1 MEAEEFIYL
10 NNDIIEKNNQ
20 EDFLETE
27 NTNNNLLV
35 SNKSKKNSGRKLAGV
50 WKYFDKGDAL
60 LTSRGHYSA
69 TCILCGK
76 YYQKSQACEMEAY
89 LALECKNIEKN
100 IRLFYLNIISKRDE
114 TNRIE
119 ATMDTPDKNLD
130 NILIT
135 ENNNKKRKLPSNQ
148 KLLSSFYEST
158 ELTNERKNAINQT
171 WLRATVTC
179 NLSYKLI
186 KNPFFIE
193 FLKELCSAYDPPS
206 QKLVS
211 GKLFDE
217 ELVQITLKINKLI
230 QQSENLTLGILNILI
245 F

>member
-1 MEAEEFIYL
+1 
-10 NNDIIEKNNQ
+10 
-20 EDFLETE
+20 
-27 NTNNNLLV
+27 
-35 SNKSKKNSGRKLAGV
+35 
-50 WKYFDKGDAL
+50 
-60 LTSRGHYSA
+60 
-69 TCILCGK
+69 LCGK

-158 ELTNERKNAINQT
+158 ELTNERKNAINRA

-186 KNPFFIE
+186 ENPFFME
-193 FLKELCSAYDPPS
+193 FLKELRPAYDPPS
-206 QKLVS
+206 RKLVS
-211 GKLFDE
+211 GRLFDE
-217 ELVQITLKINKLI
+217 ELVRITLKITKLI